1 MHGENAGL
9 ILTAAELLELT
20 GYKQRAAQA
29 RWLELMASHTVLR
42 PTGGSLFFANM
53 RPESSTVHMMQPLL
67 LSPTS
72 HG

>member
-1 MHGENAGL
+1 MYGEKAGL
-9 ILTAAELLELT
+9 ILTPAELLELT

-29 RWLELMASHTVLR
+29 WWLEHNGFTYRVAANGRIAVLR
-42 PTGGSLFFANM
+42 EHAA
-53 RPESSTVHMMQPLL
+53 RIHMMQPLL